1 MEVPVLRLD
10 FKRRQLNRQRE
21 VSQSAQKGL
30 TLLECLVAIVVIA
43 FSAAA
48 VAPAMILT
56 VATRVQSQ
64 KADQAL
70 RLAQE
75 EVDQVRLQMERG
87 TADFNTLPSSVT
99 TTDVRTISAPT
110 AFVAGPAT
118 ESQARLVDIDGDG
131 NNDFAIQSYR
141 DEGVVPTGET
151 NPIAF
156 SMGVRVYDI
165 SAEEALGSLGIE
177 PAALGLTSGQGQ
189 RSSRP
194 LAALYTEVLR
204 GDANDSYCE
213 YAGAISTTSTGLD
226 CN

>member
-1 MEVPVLRLD
+1 MIYLRV
-10 FKRRQLNRQRE
+10 KRRQLNRQRQT
-21 VSQSAQKGL
+21 STSTQRGL

-75 EVDQVRLQMERG
+75 EIDQVRLQMERG

-99 TTDVRTISAPT
+99 TTDVRTIAAPT
-110 AFVAGPAT
+110 VFVAGPAT

-131 NNDFAIQSYR
+131 SNDFAIQTYR

-151 NPIAF
+151 DPIAF

-177 PAALGLTSGQGQ
+177 PAALGLTSGEGQ
-189 RSSRP
+189 RRSRP

-204 GDANDSYCE
+204 GDANNSYCE
-213 YAGAISTTSTGLD
+213 YAGAVSTTSTGLD